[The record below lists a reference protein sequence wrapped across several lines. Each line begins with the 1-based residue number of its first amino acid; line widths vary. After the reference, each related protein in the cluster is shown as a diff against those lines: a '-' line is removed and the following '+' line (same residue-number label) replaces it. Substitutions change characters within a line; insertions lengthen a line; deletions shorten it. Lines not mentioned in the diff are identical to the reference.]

1 MDWKIAEPDEMQA
14 VIDLLDMSFPVGKAY
29 IQKSLAAETE
39 IETYRLR
46 VDGELIATAT
56 YGQCF
61 ADEGWNG
68 ESYIR
73 FLAVHPDHRRKGHA
87 SRIIQKIMDEMKAA
101 GSPCV
106 CISVLSAD
114 VRLAQM
120 WKRRGFELYSA
131 EVVKDQPNNQS
142 HDYYVYWLNKQGGTT
157 E

>member
-1 MDWKIAEPDEMQA
+1 MDWKVAEPDEMQDI
-14 VIDLLDMSFPVGKAY
+14 IDILDMSFPVGKAY

-68 ESYIR
+68 EAYIR

-87 SRIIQKIMDEMKAA
+87 SRIIQKIMDAMQAA

-114 VRLAQM
+114 VRLAEM
-120 WKRRGFELYSA
+120 WKRRGFEVYSA
-131 EVVKDQPNNQS
+131 DVVKDQPNNQP
-142 HDYYVYWLNKQGGTT
+142 HDYYVCWFK
-157 E
+157 EPE